1 MTKVKA
7 SVLLIFSIVLISTT
21 ALALQELV
29 FQTGVLRKQVSVK
42 ASPDSETGTLILPK
56 IRQSGAQYTLMDQDL
71 ANVTVS
77 GPITGGGRFGLNYA
91 PIGFDKAASF
101 AWTGN
106 HSWSGSFRPPSG
118 GSLPEECT
126 PPALFIDTSADSGK
140 RLYVCEATDTWVLQ
154 GDGIASLGEGSLS
167 NSYVPFIADNEMT
180 GSSNLTFVDG
190 DPGVLSILGNL
201 AVGASV
207 SQHAATIK
215 GVLSIASGGLPSSS
229 PDTTQGYGLFLGTD
243 SLSGGESRILT
254 YSPSTSTYLS
264 FWTNGSGAS
273 AVERA
278 RFSATGQF
286 TLMPL
291 DVSNTHDVR
300 FRELASNGTNYVS
313 LKSPDSLAGN
323 VSLTFPSALPT
334 DASTGFLKSSTGGV
348 LSFVQPSF
356 SDLSGALSVEQGGYG
371 GPPTGADQISVSAS
385 ESVVNWT
392 ELVDCSTGLTYS
404 TTTHAF
410 GCDTGG
416 FVTSVDVSVPGWLSV
431 SGNPIT
437 SSGTITVSATPQPPN
452 VVLAGPVSG
461 PSATPV
467 FRALEA
473 GDMPTDISAENI
485 SNGDVSNTE
494 FDYLDGVTSPLQ
506 TQINNLT
513 GGGGDLAA
521 WITSEQEVSGFVNAK
536 LGINVANGPSPSP
549 TPAAILEVVNK
560 DTTDTNSTTPVTRI
574 VGKSQGLS
582 VTRSTFTSRCA
593 THNDGSAS
601 TSFTCAT
608 IPFIPVANNDNNGTV
623 FECRILGQ
631 RTDSGMTS
639 TTIYG
644 VKVWMVKGDGTLVSS
659 TPYNLLKEADNLGA
673 LTDTPTFSA
682 ALSSNNFVLSIQTG
696 TDNTYH
702 KFYSIC
708 DRMAV
713 E

>member
-1 MTKVKA
+1 MTKFKA
-7 SVLLIFSIVLISTT
+7 SALLLLSIVLVSTT

-29 FQTGVLRKQVSVK
+29 FQTGKNNRSVSVT
-42 ASPDSETGTLILPK
+42 APSDSLSGTVVLPRLTQEGK
-56 IRQSGAQYTLMDQDL
+56 RLTLLDQES
-71 ANVTVS
+71 ANITVS
-77 GPITGGGRFGLNYA
+77 APITGGGRFGLNYA
-91 PIGFDKAASF
+91 PLGFDKAASF
-101 AWTGN
+101 VWTGN
-106 HSWSGSFRPPSG
+106 HSWSGSFRPPYG
-118 GSLPEECT
+118 GELPETCT
-126 PPALFIDTSADSGK
+126 PPALFIDMSAQTGK
-140 RLYVCEATDTWVLQ
+140 RLYVCEDTDTWVLQ
-154 GDGIASLGEGSLS
+154 GDGTASVGSGSLS
-167 NSYVPFIADNEMT
+167 NSYIPFIANDELT

-190 DPGVLSILGNL
+190 DPGILSVQGNL

-243 SLSGGESRILT
+243 SISSGESRLLT

-264 FWTNGSGAS
+264 FWTNGSGSAAS
-273 AVERA
+273 ERA
-278 RFSATGQF
+278 RFSSTGQF
-286 TLMPL
+286 TLLPL
-291 DVSNTHDVR
+291 NNSATHDVQ
-300 FRELASNGTNYVS
+300 FRELMANGSNYVS
-313 LKSPDSLAGN
+313 LKSPTSLAAN
-323 VSLTFPSALPT
+323 VALTLPSALPT
-334 DASTGFLKSSTGGV
+334 DASTGFLKSSTSGV

-356 SDLSGALSVEQGGYG
+356 ADLSGALSVEQGGYG
-371 GPPTGADQISVSAS
+371 GPPTGADQISVSES

-392 ELVDCSTGLTYS
+392 SLVDCATGLTYS
-404 TTTHAF
+404 TSTHTF
-410 GCDTGG
+410 GCDTVG
-416 FVTSVDVSVPGWLSV
+416 FVTSVDLSVPSWLTV

-437 SSGTITVSATPQPPN
+437 SSGTITVLATPQPPN

-461 PSATPV
+461 PSATPS
-467 FRALEA
+467 FRALSA
-473 GDMPTDISAENI
+473 DDMPTDISAEKI
-485 SNGDVSNTE
+485 SGGEVSNTE
-494 FDYLDGVTSPLQ
+494 FDYLDGVTNPIQ
-506 TQINNLT
+506 TQIDNLT

-593 THNDGSAS
+593 THNNGSAS

-608 IPFIPVANNDNNGTV
+608 IPFIPVADNDNNGTV
-623 FECRILGQ
+623 FECRIIGQ

-644 VKVWMVKGDGTLVSS
+644 VKVWLIKGDGTLVSS
-659 TPYNLLKEADNLGA
+659 TPYNLLTEADNLGG
-673 LTDTPTFSA
+673 LTNTPTFSA
-682 ALSSNNFVLSIQTG
+682 SLSSNDFVLSIQTG

-702 KFYSIC
+702 EFYAIC
-708 DRMAV
+708 DRMAI